1 MNIASIRQ
9 LVDTFTK
16 AELQAA
22 ESALMEEQPLKIE
35 VPGTD
40 EGEQLTHLIAAIWV
54 HDHKQANECD
64 TMTAVREYTKRVR
77 QSIS

>member
-1 MNIASIRQ
+1 MNIASIRSLADSFTREQ
-9 LVDTFTK
+9 LCE
-16 AELQAA
+16 AEQHLIDDQ
-22 ESALMEEQPLKIE
+22 QPSID

-40 EGEQLTHLIAAIWV
+40 EGEQLTHVIAAIWV
-54 HDHKQANECD
+54 LDHKATAMCD

>member
-16 AELQAA
+16 EELQNA
-22 ESALMEEQPLKIE
+22 ESALMEEQSLAID
-35 VPGTD
+35 VPGVD
-40 EGEQLTHLIAAIWV
+40 EGEKLTHLIAAVWV
-54 HDHKQANECD
+54 HDHKKEHSTD
-64 TMTAVREYTKRVR
+64 TMTAIREYTKRVR

>member
-22 ESALMEEQPLKIE
+22 ESALMEEQPLTIE

-54 HDHKQANECD
+54 HDHKQANACD